1 MERLTEIMKRVNPDL
16 LETDKRIMTDALV
29 DSVDLVGIVAEIE
42 EVFGIEIPIE
52 DISPENF
59 DSVDLMWSMIERLQ

>member
-1 MERLTEIMKRVNPDL
+1 MERLVEIMKRVNPAL

-52 DISPENF
+52 AISPENF